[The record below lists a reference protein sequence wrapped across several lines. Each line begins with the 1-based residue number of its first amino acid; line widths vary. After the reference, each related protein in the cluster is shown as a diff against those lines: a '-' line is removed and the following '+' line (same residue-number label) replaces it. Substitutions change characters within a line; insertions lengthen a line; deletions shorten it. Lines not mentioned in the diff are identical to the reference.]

1 MTACRW
7 TVLKW
12 TCGALIVSGLA
23 GAVPARADVQTA
35 YGNVWYPSVTSTTD
49 VFYVEVASNGIATA
63 AFGSSYQKTV
73 GADKVSYVNL
83 AVTVTNRA
91 GGTNVLLKP
100 TFGTPVGS
108 VPANVSIGDAIAPP
122 DGHDDS
128 VAPVLDNPNIAV
140 WLDYAN
146 MLLAADQGAVYVSW
160 TMLDGSTNTILY
172 VVSPNPTQRPVRLYW
187 TEGQYS
193 GPTIQFGQTYRAT
206 IYYNSLVQYVPGA
219 NGVNSNGVWIDSGNN
234 LHAATDVPS
243 GSRFL
248 LTYSRTRAEDGQQVL
263 LGYEIVEV
271 LQPMSSELSAE
282 VGERLLPKSQQFDTS
297 KLFNE
302 VTRGV
307 TDPTDQ
313 DPENIYVYKHS
324 QGAQLGWIWAI
335 RETPTNEAWR
345 IEVYWKAAEKLGVV
359 WPFELD
365 NYAVEWG
372 SNVQLH
378 VTCAEASNRVPV
390 VFDDNL
396 GVEILPHQVPAA
408 HTTLDAGKRFTAE
421 GEGYSLL
428 KYIDGEKVWFE
439 PVHSVFRTNGLA
451 SGGSRNWNIGTELSA
466 FGGADVYTNW
476 PGYLYL
482 PVGNKYMVPLYNYP
496 STYAAA
502 TESASYLYGVN
513 RGSLEAWW
521 FNASHLA
528 TNEIPLAKP
537 VYWPSLVCRYANT
550 YPTNAPQLVIAS
562 GLGSRGAS
570 LMEPSSGLRING
582 NSGIWVGTLGVASNQ
597 DFTLEA
603 WVRPTNSLALTG
615 SYLFDGG
622 AGWPKVVFS
631 NGYLVAR
638 KQDGNPSGRF
648 SITSAVP
655 LQTGTWTHVAATFAL
670 ATSNACQ
677 IKLYLNGTEVAS
689 STRAWTLP
697 AAPMDLSIGFPD
709 VGIGSFAGNLDEIRA
724 WKTARNATAIR
735 QDRWTVSNPADPAI
749 VLWYD
754 CETNHVPEAGAQ
766 LYDVSG
772 NGNDGRFAVNSGAN
786 VQFTQG
792 GVPRAQLGRT
802 YADTSAQIYYQ
813 NVTNAAGYNPN
824 EEHALIQGDAIYALR
839 NDLNV
844 TNGPSFSS
852 DPLVLVM
859 YNDLDAGRPEVDAY
873 QVLATN
879 EIYAFERDLTAGL
892 MIQAPSPLN
901 SMQPS
906 YMSNNLITGTHFRD
920 RNKRDWANQAGNDG
934 GASNLLLQLYYPNQ
948 PGFFFPGT
956 NAQPALLKPIQWLK
970 DPAATNQPVK
980 WTYRISWPTNVPEM
994 YVAQTLTRERE
1005 DLPAIRGQL
1014 SVDVVYQQ
1022 SVSVTG
1028 RPSVALYDPTV
1039 ARKTDL
1045 SPLPAGMKT
1054 TRDPS
1059 TGHTLFNDLP
1069 PSLSTRLYFNATDTG
1084 QELQLAG
1091 QFKERIDGYDYL
1103 LLNTLTGDNRRQC
1116 LDAARV
1122 RGQDASWSNAIGRL
1136 PTEIVTIE
1144 PNVPFDSAALNA
1156 VGKGAGYVSVIFNN
1170 STNREMV
1177 DPSEVVSMGI
1187 LRVNTNL
1194 YVGKLALIL
1203 SANPLDKQLTLHYTA
1218 DYGGHPENFFFEWQ
1232 YSEPI
1237 AGLAS
1242 TNEADW
1248 SPLPGSSTGA
1258 NYRVIGDAG
1267 IFGLSDHYVRCRYR
1281 ALDPQVVALVGTN
1294 FTRYTEP
1301 ALAEGWVKRVL
1312 KAINPYD
1319 QRFADLMNNDL
1330 NTQLSIVQQIG
1341 PPYNGQIPL
1350 NIEALDQNGLLS
1362 IYRTLMEQARGLS
1375 IDANIDG
1382 GVTVALALMMAAGR
1396 INDLNMVLGNEAYA
1410 DALDP
1415 TIGIGTGNAL
1425 YGAYAS
1431 ALFSFKNQEPT
1442 LLEEE
1447 LALLRGRE
1455 SGLNPQVA
1463 DYPVFNR
1470 LPWNFTADIVGG
1482 QPAYV
1487 LNYGIADVNTNG
1499 FLDVGDA
1506 YSLYPQGHGDAY
1518 GYYLSALKSY
1528 YQLLHETYFSWMPQA
1543 EGILA
1548 GTAQVGDV
1556 PGYDLNIT
1564 VSFLHEKKIAVA
1576 AAAKAKA
1583 AVGILERTYQKGY
1596 TGDEAQPWTCQQD
1609 SNTNRAWGVGEWGAR
1624 AGMGAYFD
1632 WLTDN
1637 ALLPNRD
1644 QNSAHLGIQI
1654 IDRGTVPELADIAQS
1669 FQKMQE
1675 VVDRADTA
1683 LNPLGLAAGAVPFD
1697 ISAAGI
1703 DAGKTHFEQA
1713 YAKALSVLQEA
1724 VGVFD
1729 RVQAAGQAL
1738 REQNANG
1745 DIQQTVQKEEA
1756 RLNRELVELYGY
1768 PYADD
1773 IGPGK
1778 IYPQGY
1784 NGPDLLHY
1792 MYIDLFNAEPTG
1804 QTISY
1809 DILNYVP
1816 DGYTNANYGSLG
1828 IGEYY
1833 GVGEDYDYTYLVPVV
1848 NTETTTVSVYVAP
1861 GGFAGKPD
1869 NYVGQRR
1876 ASGEIQIALAELEQA
1891 VQKYDSWVANAQANA
1906 AAVQKKAEELQSKLG
1921 AKIQGN
1927 NLTDSQSQAAAA
1939 IEATLSATGAA
1950 IEALDQDADLKEKV
1964 GGAFADAVPTV
1975 AGMAFDVG
1983 APFKSV
1989 IHKAWQG
1996 LCFILK
2002 RARLSLITA
2011 QVPLEIAKTAIEDQL
2026 RKHLAEIELGTEI
2039 EAGMRELVDT
2049 MDNQSL
2055 LSDGLA
2061 QMQALEAAAMR
2072 YSQLVAKGD
2081 ALQVERERLRMNW
2094 SSDLSAMRYRNM
2106 AYRIF
2111 RDDQLARYQQVFDNA
2126 ARYVYLAAKAYDYE
2140 TGLLASDAQHVAGRD
2155 FMNQI
2160 AKSRTLGAVGSSG
2173 QPLVGGS
2180 IGEPGLADVMAR
2192 MNANWGVLKGRLNFN
2207 NPDTE
2212 TGRFSLRTELF
2223 RILAS
2228 TNSDKAWRDMLES
2241 HVVKNLLDVPEFK
2254 RYCIPF
2260 NPTETN
2266 EPAIVIPFST
2276 TIDFRKNFFGHALAG
2291 GDNAYDS
2298 THFSTKIRSA
2308 GVWFS
2313 NYTNIY
2319 NVGTAGGGLAN
2330 QPRVY
2335 LVPAGIDSMRVPDG
2349 TSETVR
2355 DWSVVDQALPVPYPI
2370 NDLDW
2375 LDPDWSALKD
2385 LLGGQM
2391 FNVRKHGSLRAYHDS
2406 GTWDE
2411 AQVSNN
2417 ARLIGRSVWNSR
2429 WLLVI
2434 PGGTLLS
2441 DADLGIDRFIHGSQ
2455 IANGVWDENGVK
2467 DIKLIFQTYSYSGN

>member
-7 TVLKW
+7 TLWRGMCGVLI
-12 TCGALIVSGLA
+12 AYGLA
-23 GAVPARADVQTA
+23 GAAPARANVQTA
-35 YGNVWYPSVTSTTD
+35 YGNIWYPSVTSTTD
-49 VFYVEVASNGIATA
+49 AFYIAVASNHVATA

-73 GADKVSYVNL
+73 GADQVTFYVDL
-83 AVTVTNRA
+83 ALTVTNAA
-91 GGTNVLLKP
+91 GGTNQLLRP
-100 TFGTPVGS
+100 TFGTPLGS
-108 VPANVSIGDAIAPP
+108 VPANVSIGDVIAPP
-122 DGHDDS
+122 DGYDQT
-128 VAPVLDNPNIAV
+128 VAPLLDDANVAI
-140 WLDYAN
+140 WLDYAGI
-146 MLLAADQGAVYVSW
+146 LLAADQGAVNVTW
-160 TMLDGSTNTILY
+160 TMADGSLNTILY
-172 VVSPNPTQRPVRLYW
+172 VVSPNPSQRPVRLYW

-193 GPTIQFGQTYRAT
+193 GPTIQFGQNYRAT
-206 IYYNSLVQYVPGA
+206 IFYNSQVRYVPGE
-219 NGVNSNGVWIDSGNN
+219 NGVNSNGVWIDTGNN
-234 LHAATDVPS
+234 LHAGTDVPS

-248 LTYSRTRAEDGQQVL
+248 LTYSRTAAESGQQML
-263 LGYEIVEV
+263 LGYEVVEV
-271 LQPMSSELSAE
+271 LQPMSSELSAN
-282 VGERLLPKSQQFDTS
+282 VGDRLLPKSQQFDTS
-297 KLFNE
+297 ELFNE

-307 TDPTDQ
+307 TDQTGQ
-313 DPENIYVYKHS
+313 DPENVYVYKHG
-324 QGAQLGWIWAI
+324 QGAQRGWIWAI
-335 RETPTNEAWR
+335 RETPDGEAWR

-359 WPFELD
+359 WPFEVD
-365 NYAVEWG
+365 IYKTAWS
-372 SNVQLH
+372 SNAQLH

-390 VFDDNL
+390 LFDDNL
-396 GVEILPHQVPAA
+396 GVEILPRQVPAGHA
-408 HTTLDAGKRFTAE
+408 SLDGGKRFTAS
-421 GEGYSLL
+421 GEGFSLL
-428 KYIDGEKVWFE
+428 KYLDGEKVWFE
-439 PVHSVFRTNGLA
+439 PIRSVFRTNSLA
-451 SGGSRNWNIGTELSA
+451 SGGSRNWDIGTELRA

-476 PGYLYL
+476 PGYLYQPAGTRYL
-482 PVGNKYMVPLYNYP
+482 TTLYDYP
-496 STYAAA
+496 ASYAAA
-502 TESASYLYGVN
+502 AASASYLYGVN
-513 RGSLEAWW
+513 TGSLEAWW

-528 TNEIPLAKP
+528 TNEIPFTKP
-537 VYWPSLVCRYANT
+537 VYWPSLVCRYANV

-570 LMEPSSGLRING
+570 LLGPSGCLTIRSTAVLSVGDLGLG
-582 NSGIWVGTLGVASNQ
+582 SNQ
-597 DFTLEA
+597 DFTVEA
-603 WVRPTNSLALTG
+603 WIRPTNALAGATNV
-615 SYLFDGG
+615 LFDGG
-622 AGWPKVVFS
+622 TGWPMVMLS

-638 KQDGNPSGRF
+638 TTIGRT
-648 SITSAVP
+648 SYGATSAAALP
-655 LQTGTWTHVAATFAL
+655 TGAWSHVAATFTHGTPSAIAL
-670 ATSNACQ
+670 YVDGTAAGSQALVWSSPTTPMNLRIGGATN
-677 IKLYLNGTEVAS
+677 N
-689 STRAWTLP
+689 TRN
-697 AAPMDLSIGFPD
+697 
-709 VGIGSFAGNLDEIRA
+709 FAGSLDEIRV
-724 WKTARNATAIR
+724 WNTARDAAAI
-735 QDRWTVSNPADPAI
+735 QLGRWTVNDPADPTLL
-749 VLWYD
+749 LWYD
-754 CETNHVPEAGAQ
+754 CETNHLSYGIRLVDGSLNANDANFVFSGPSSSIVVTPGGAQ
-766 LYDVSG
+766 
-772 NGNDGRFAVNSGAN
+772 
-786 VQFTQG
+786 
-792 GVPRAQLGRT
+792 RAQLGRD
-802 YADTSAQIYYQ
+802 YAGTSAQVYYQ
-813 NVTNAAGYNPN
+813 NSATNAGYNPN
-824 EEHALIQGDAIYALR
+824 EEHALIQGDAVYALR

-844 TNGPSFSS
+844 TNGTAFSS
-852 DPLVLVM
+852 DPLVLVV
-859 YNDLDAGRPEVDAY
+859 YNNLDEGRPGVDAY
-873 QVLATN
+873 RVLATN
-879 EIYAFERDLTAGL
+879 EFYAFERALTAGL

-920 RNKRDWANQAGNDG
+920 RNQRDWASQAGNDG
-934 GASNLLLQLYYPNQ
+934 GTSNLLLQFYYPNQ
-948 PGFFFPGT
+948 PGFYFPGT
-956 NAQPALLKPIQWLK
+956 NAQPAMLNPIQWLK
-970 DPAATNQPVK
+970 DPAAPSKPVK
-980 WTYRISWPTNVPEM
+980 WTYRITWPEDVPEM
-994 YVAQTLTRERE
+994 YVAQTLTKPRE

-1022 SVSVTG
+1022 SVPVANK
-1028 RPSVALYDPTV
+1028 PSVALYDPTV
-1039 ARKTDL
+1039 ARKTEMY
-1045 SPLPAGMKT
+1045 PLPAGMKT
-1054 TRDPS
+1054 TRDPG

-1069 PSLSTRLYFNATDTG
+1069 PSLSTRLYFNATDTSN
-1084 QELQLAG
+1084 EFQLVG

-1103 LLNTLTGDNRRQC
+1103 LLNTLTGDNRSQC
-1116 LDAARV
+1116 LDVTRV
-1122 RGQDASWSNAIGRL
+1122 RGQDAVWSNAIDRL

-1144 PNVPFDSAALNA
+1144 PNVPYDSAALNA
-1156 VGKGAGYVSVIFNN
+1156 GGKGAGYVTVLFNN
-1170 STNREMV
+1170 STNRGMV
-1177 DPSEVVSMGI
+1177 DPSEVVTMNI
-1187 LRVNTNL
+1187 LRVIPEL

-1218 DYGGHPENFFFEWQ
+1218 DYGGHPENYFFEWQ
-1232 YSEPI
+1232 HSEPI

-1267 IFGLSDHYVRCRYR
+1267 IFGLSDHYIRCRYR
-1281 ALDPQVVALVGTN
+1281 ALDPEVVALVGTN
-1294 FTRYTEP
+1294 FTRYAEP

-1319 QRFADLMNNDL
+1319 QRFADLMNHDV

-1350 NIEALDQNGLLS
+1350 NIEALDQNGLLA
-1362 IYRTLMEQARGLS
+1362 IYRTIMEEARNLS

-1382 GVTVALALMMAAGR
+1382 GVNVALALMMAAGR

-1415 TIGIGTGNAL
+1415 TIGIGTENAL

-1431 ALFSFKNQEPT
+1431 SLFSFKNQAPT

-1487 LNYGIADVNTNG
+1487 LNYGISDVNTNG

-1506 YSLYPQGHGDAY
+1506 YSLFPQGHGDAY

-1548 GTAQVGDV
+1548 GIAQVGDV

-1583 AVGILERTYQKGY
+1583 AVGILERTYQNLY
-1596 TGDEAQPWTCQQD
+1596 TGDEAKPWTCQQD
-1609 SNTNRAWGVGEWGAR
+1609 STTNRAWGVGEWGAR
-1624 AGMGAYFD
+1624 AGMGSYFD
-1632 WLTDN
+1632 WLTAN
-1637 ALLPNRD
+1637 ALLPDRD
-1644 QNSAHLGIQI
+1644 QNSADLGIQI
-1654 IDRGTVPELADIAQS
+1654 IDRGTVPELAEIPQS

-1697 ISAAGI
+1697 ISAADV

-1713 YAKALSVLQEA
+1713 YAKALAVLREA

-1745 DIQQTVQKEEA
+1745 DIQETVQKEEA
-1756 RLNRELVELYGY
+1756 AINRELVEIYGY

-1773 IGPGK
+1773 IGPGR

-1792 MYIDLFNAEPTG
+1792 MYLDLFGADPTG
-1804 QTISY
+1804 QTITY
-1809 DILNYVP
+1809 DIMNYAY
-1816 DGYTNANYGSLG
+1816 DGVTEANYGTMGVDS
-1828 IGEYY
+1828 YY
-1833 GVGEDYDYTYLVPVV
+1833 DWVANARYNYLVPNVSA
-1848 NTETTTVSVYVAP
+1848 TTTTVSVYVTP
-1861 GGFAGKPD
+1861 GGISGKPD
-1869 NYVGQRR
+1869 SYVGQRR
-1876 ASGEIQIALAELEQA
+1876 ASGEIQIALAEFIQSIENLN
-1891 VQKYDSWVANAQANA
+1891 SWVANAQASSDAVRKKADELRSKLDAQITISRLTLSQNSIVAVMQGVLDGIDLYEAILEAQDTTAAEAQNA
-1906 AAVQKKAEELQSKLG
+1906 AIACLPAIVGMAIDPSPAGRAAIKAIYAVKKASADVEKIFAEQVKFAVKESMQAVQQALGDAVAGLQ
-1921 AKIQGN
+1921 
-1927 NLTDSQSQAAAA
+1927 
-1939 IEATLSATGAA
+1939 LSA
-1950 IEALDQDADLKEKV
+1950 DKRQ
-1964 GGAFADAVPTV
+1964 AFYE
-1975 AGMAFDVG
+1975 M
-1983 APFKSV
+1983 
-1989 IHKAWQG
+1989 I
-1996 LCFILK
+1996 
-2002 RARLSLITA
+2002 
-2011 QVPLEIAKTAIEDQL
+2011 
-2026 RKHLAEIELGTEI
+2026 
-2039 EAGMRELVDT
+2039 DT
-2049 MDNQSL
+2049 LDNQSL
-2055 LSDGLA
+2055 QSDGYA
-2061 QMQALEAAAMR
+2061 QMQAFSAAGMR
-2072 YSQLVAKGD
+2072 YMQLIARGD
-2081 ALQVERERLRMNW
+2081 ALQVEREKLRMNW
-2094 SSDLSAMRYRNM
+2094 SSDLSAKRYRNM

-2160 AKSRTLGAVGSSG
+2160 AKSRMLGAVSASG

-2192 MNANWGVLKGRLNFN
+2192 MNANWDVLKGRLNFN

-2228 TNSDKAWRDMLES
+2228 TNSDKAWRDMLEA
-2241 HVVKNLLDVPEFK
+2241 HVVDNLLDVPEFK
-2254 RYCIPF
+2254 RYCLPF
-2260 NPTETN
+2260 NPAETN
-2266 EPAIVIPFST
+2266 EPAIVIPFTT

-2319 NVGTAGGGLAN
+2319 NVGTSGGGLAN

-2335 LVPAGIDSMRVPDG
+2335 LIPAGIDRMRVPDG
-2349 TSETVR
+2349 TSETIR

-2391 FNVRKHGSLRAYHDS
+2391 FNLRKHGSLRAYHDS
-2406 GTWDE
+2406 GTWD
-2411 AQVSNN
+2411 ASQVSNN

-2429 WLLVI
+2429 WILVI

-2455 IANGVWDENGVK
+2455 ISNGVWDENGVK
-2467 DIKLIFQTYSYSGN
+2467 DIKLIFQTYSYAGN

>member
-7 TVLKW
+7 TFGKW
-12 TCGALIVSGLA
+12 MLWGLVVAGLA
-23 GAVPARADVQTA
+23 DAVPVRADVQTR
-35 YGNVWYPSVTSTTD
+35 YGNVWYPSVTTTTD
-49 VFYVEVASNGIATA
+49 AFYVAAASNGVATA
-63 AFGSSYQKTV
+63 VFGSSHQKTV
-73 GADKVSYVNL
+73 GADQVSYVDL
-83 AVTVTNRA
+83 ALPAAAGA
-91 GGTNVLLKP
+91 GGTNRLATP
-100 TFGTPVGS
+100 TLGTPIGS

-128 VAPVLDNPNIAV
+128 IAPVLDNANCVV
-140 WLDYAN
+140 WLDYAHL
-146 MLLAADQGAVYVSW
+146 LLAADQGAVNVSW
-160 TMLDGSTNTILY
+160 TMADGSTNTILY
-172 VVSPNPTQRPVRLYW
+172 VVSPNPAQRPVRLYW

-193 GPTIQFGQTYRAT
+193 GPTIQFGQTYKAT
-206 IYYNSLVQYVPGA
+206 IYYNSQVRNVPGA
-219 NGVNSNGVWIDSGNN
+219 NGATSNGVWIDSGNN

-271 LQPMSSELSAE
+271 LQPMSSELSAD
-282 VGERLLPKSQQFDTS
+282 VGERLLPKNQQFDTS
-297 KLFNE
+297 ALFNE

-335 RETPTNEAWR
+335 RETPADEAWR

-365 NYAVEWG
+365 NYAVEWS
-372 SNVQLH
+372 SNAQLH

-390 VFDDNL
+390 LFDVNL

-408 HTTLDAGKRFTAE
+408 HASLDASKRFTAS
-421 GEGYSLL
+421 GEGFCLL
-428 KYIDGEKVWFE
+428 QYNDGDKVWFE
-439 PVHSVFRTNGLA
+439 PVHSVFRTNSLA
-451 SGGSRNWNIGTELSA
+451 FGGSRNWDIGAELRP
-466 FGGADVYTNW
+466 FGGGDVYTNW

-482 PVGNKYMVPLYNYP
+482 PVGNKYLPTLYGYP

-502 TESASYLYGVN
+502 LASVSYLYGVN
-513 RGSLEAWW
+513 KGTLEAWW

-537 VYWPSLVCRYANT
+537 VYWPSLVCRYANVV
-550 YPTNAPQLVIAS
+550 PTNAPQIVIAS
-562 GLGSRGAS
+562 GWGSRGAS
-570 LMEPSSGLRING
+570 LLGPSGGLRIGGASGGVGAG
-582 NSGIWVGTLGVASNQ
+582 NVGLASNAN
-597 DFTLEA
+597 FTLEA
-603 WVRPTNSLALTG
+603 WIYPTNSLAG
-615 SYLFDGG
+615 VESCLFDGG
-622 AGWPKVVFS
+622 SGWPKVVLS

-638 KQDGNPSGRF
+638 SLDGAPPGRF
-648 SITSAVP
+648 SVVSAGALP
-655 LQTGTWTHVAATFAL
+655 TGAWSHVAATLAYGVSNSATVAL
-670 ATSNACQ
+670 YVNGTGARSQTVTRVYRPSAPTD
-677 IKLYLNGTEVAS
+677 LYLGRTAGGTN
-689 STRAWTLP
+689 R
-697 AAPMDLSIGFPD
+697 
-709 VGIGSFAGNLDEIRA
+709 FAGKLDEIRVWNA
-724 WKTARNATAIR
+724 ARAAADI
-735 QDRWTVSNPADPAI
+735 QSGRWTVANPADPTL

-754 CETNHVPEAGAQ
+754 CETNHLVGGTQLADGSLGAHAGQLIAGAG
-766 LYDVSG
+766 L
-772 NGNDGRFAVNSGAN
+772 
-786 VQFTQG
+786 TTG
-792 GVPRAQLGRT
+792 GVARAQLGRD
-802 YADTSAQIYYQ
+802 YAGTAAQVYYQ
-813 NVTNAAGYNPN
+813 NNSAAAGYNPN
-824 EEHALIQGDAIYALR
+824 EEHAFIQGDAVYALR

-859 YNDLDAGRPEVDAY
+859 YDDLDEGRPGVDAY
-873 QVLATN
+873 RVLATN
-879 EIYAFERDLTAGL
+879 ELYGFARDLTAGL

-901 SMQPS
+901 SMQPA
-906 YMSNNLITGTHFRD
+906 YLSNNLVAGTHFRD
-920 RNKRDWANQAGNDG
+920 RNQRDWASQAGNDG
-934 GASNLLLQLYYPNQ
+934 GTSNLVLQFYYPMQ
-948 PGFFFPGT
+948 PGFCFPAT
-956 NAQPALLKPIQWLK
+956 NAQPALLQPIAWLNDGTGK
-970 DPAATNQPVK
+970 PVK
-980 WTYRISWPTNVPEM
+980 WTYRISWPDDVPEM
-994 YVAQTLTRERE
+994 YVAQTLTQPREN
-1005 DLPAIRGQL
+1005 LPAIRGQL

-1022 SVSVTG
+1022 SASVAA

-1039 ARKTDL
+1039 VRKTGLD
-1045 SPLPAGMKT
+1045 PLPAAMKT
-1054 TRDPS
+1054 TRDPA
-1059 TGHTLFNDLP
+1059 TGHVLFNDLP
-1069 PSLSTRLYFNATDTG
+1069 PSLSTRLYFSAPDVG

-1103 LLNTLTGDNRRQC
+1103 LLNTLTGDNRSQC
-1116 LDAARV
+1116 LDGARV
-1122 RGQDASWSNAIGRL
+1122 RGQDAAWSNALGRL
-1136 PTEIVTIE
+1136 PTEIVAIQ

-1156 VGKGAGYVSVIFNN
+1156 GGKGAGYVTLLFNN
-1170 STNREMV
+1170 STNRDMV
-1177 DPSEVVSMGI
+1177 DPGEVVSMSV

-1218 DYGGHPENFFFEWQ
+1218 DYGGHPEDFFFEWQ
-1232 YSEPI
+1232 YAEPI
-1237 AGLAS
+1237 NGLAP

-1248 SPLPGSSTGA
+1248 KPLPGSSTGA

-1267 IFGLSDHYVRCRYR
+1267 VFGLSDHYVRCRYR
-1281 ALDPQVVALVGTN
+1281 ALDAEVAALVGPD

-1301 ALAEGWVKRVL
+1301 ALAEGWIKRVL

-1319 QRFADLMNNDL
+1319 QRFADLMNTAL

-1341 PPYNGQIPL
+1341 PPYNGEIPL
-1350 NIEALDQNGLLS
+1350 NLEALDQNGLLS
-1362 IYRTLMEQARGLS
+1362 IYRTLMEQARNLS

-1382 GVTVALALMMAAGR
+1382 GQVVAMALMMAAGR

-1415 TIGIGTGNAL
+1415 TVGIGSENPL
-1425 YGAYAS
+1425 FGAYAS
-1431 ALFSFKNQEPT
+1431 ALYSFKNQVPT
-1442 LLEEE
+1442 LLDEE

-1455 SGLNPQVA
+1455 SGLNPPVA

-1506 YSLYPQGHGDAY
+1506 YALYPQGHGDAY

-1528 YQLLHETYFSWMPQA
+1528 YQLLHEPYFSWMPQA

-1596 TGDEAQPWTCQQD
+1596 TADEAQPWTCQQD
-1609 SNTNRAWGVGEWGAR
+1609 SATNRAWGVGEWGAR

-1644 QNSAHLGIQI
+1644 QNSADLGIQI
-1654 IDRGTVPELADIAQS
+1654 IDRGTVPELAEIPQS
-1669 FQKMQE
+1669 FRKMQE

-1697 ISAAGI
+1697 VSAAEV

-1713 YAKALSVLQEA
+1713 YAKALAVLQEA

-1738 REQNANG
+1738 REQNATG
-1745 DIQQTVQKEEA
+1745 DVQQTVQAEEA

-1768 PYADD
+1768 PYSDD

-1784 NGPDLLHY
+1784 DGPDLLHY
-1792 MYIDLFNAEPTG
+1792 MYVDLFNAGPTG
-1804 QTISY
+1804 QTITY
-1809 DILNYVP
+1809 DVLSYVP
-1816 DGYTNANYGSLG
+1816 NGYTNANYGSLG

-1833 GVGEDYDYTYLVPVV
+1833 GVGADYDYTYTVPVV

-1861 GGFAGKPD
+1861 GGFAGTPAS
-1869 NYVGQRR
+1869 YVGRRR
-1876 ASGEIQIALAELEQA
+1876 AAGEIQIALAELEQQ
-1891 VQKYDSWVANAQANA
+1891 VQKYESWVANAQAGA
-1906 AAVQKKAEELQSKLG
+1906 AAVQKKAEELKSKLG

-1975 AGMAFDVG
+1975 AGMAFDIG
-1983 APFKSV
+1983 APFKTG
-1989 IHKAWQG
+1989 INKIWQA
-1996 LCFILK
+1996 LTYILK

-2026 RKHLAEIELGTEI
+2026 RKNMAEIELGAEI
-2039 EAGMRELVDT
+2039 EASLREIVDT

-2072 YSQLVAKGD
+2072 YSQLLAKGE

-2094 SSDLSAMRYRNM
+2094 SADLSALRYRNM
-2106 AYRIF
+2106 AYRLF

-2160 AKSRTLGAVGSSG
+2160 AKARTLGVVNSSG
-2173 QPLVGGS
+2173 QPQVGGS

-2192 MNANWGVLKGRLNFN
+2192 MHANWGVLKGRLNFN

-2212 TGRFSLRTELF
+2212 TGRFSLRAELF

-2228 TNSDKAWRDMLES
+2228 TNSDKVWRDALEA
-2241 HVVKNLLDVPEFK
+2241 HVVDNLLDVPEFK

-2266 EPAIVIPFST
+2266 EPAIVIPFAT
-2276 TIDFRKNFFGHALAG
+2276 TIDFRKNFFGHNLAG

-2298 THFSTKIRSA
+2298 THFATKIRSV

-2313 NYTNIY
+2313 NYTNLY
-2319 NVGTAGGGLAN
+2319 NVGTTGGGLAN

-2335 LVPAGIDSMRVPDG
+2335 LVPVGIDSMRVPDG

-2355 DWSVVDQALPVPYPI
+2355 NWSVVDQALPVPYPV

-2391 FNVRKHGSLRAYHDS
+2391 FNVRKHASLRAYHDS
-2406 GTWDE
+2406 GTWD
-2411 AQVSNN
+2411 ASQVSNN
-2417 ARLIGRSVWNSR
+2417 ARLIGRSVWNNR
-2429 WLLVI
+2429 WLLII

-2441 DADLGIDRFIHGSQ
+2441 DADLGINRFIHGSQ
-2455 IANGVWDENGVK
+2455 ISNGVWDENGVK